1 LLRAQAVG
9 HERGKQFD
17 VLTNVPESKP
27 RRILVRLPNWVGDV
41 VMATPA
47 LAALRA
53 AHPQAEIVA
62 EGRPYLAGL
71 VRGLP
76 SVNSFLPEPRA
87 ILARAR
93 TLRAQRFELAV
104 LLPDS
109 VRSALAPFIARVPVR
124 AGYAR
129 DPLRRALLT
138 HALPPPREAGRRAP
152 LSMIERYLRITRRL
166 GCPDAER
173 RTALAVDATAREA
186 VEKRL
191 AEAGVSPGRRTLV
204 VTPGASFGSSKLW
217 PPGHFAA
224 ACDAIARGHGLA
236 VVLAPGPG
244 EEALAAEIARTMR
257 EPARVLAE
265 PPTSLA
271 ELVALLAGAALHL
284 GNDTGPR
291 HIAVALGVPT
301 VVLIGPTDPR
311 HTAHQ
316 LERQRVLREAVACS
330 PCGLKTCPIDQRCMT
345 RIAPER
351 VAAAAAELLA

>member
-1 LLRAQAVG
+1 M
-9 HERGKQFD
+9 
-17 VLTNVPESKP
+17 
-27 RRILVRLPNWVGDV
+27 RLPNWVGDV

-53 AHPQAEIVA
+53 AHPAAEIVA

-76 SVNSFLPEPRA
+76 GVDAFVPEVRGT
-87 ILARAR
+87 LARSRA
-93 TLRAQRFELAV
+93 LRARRFDQAV

-109 VRSALAPFIARVPVR
+109 VRSALAPFLARIPVR

-138 HALPPPREAGRRAP
+138 HALPPPSDDGHGGPGSRAGRRVP
-152 LSMIERYLRITRRL
+152 ISMIERYLRITRRL
-166 GCPDAER
+166 GCPDAGAR
-173 RTALAVDATAREA
+173 PALAVDAAAREA
-186 VEKRL
+186 VAKRL
-191 AEAGVSPGRRTLV
+191 VEAGLVPGERTLV

-217 PPGHFAA
+217 PPAHFAA
-224 ACDAIARGHGLA
+224 AGDEITRRHGLA

-244 EEALAAEIARTMR
+244 EEALAREIARTMR
-257 EPARVLAE
+257 EPALVLAE
-265 PPTSLA
+265 PPTPLA
-271 ELVALLAGAALHL
+271 ELVALIAGAALHL

-301 VVLIGPTDPR
+301 IVLIGPTDPR

-351 VAAAAAELLA
+351 VLAAAAELLA

>member
-1 LLRAQAVG
+1 L
-9 HERGKQFD
+9 
-17 VLTNVPESKP
+17 
-27 RRILVRLPNWVGDV
+27 RILVRLPNWVGDV

-53 AHPQAEIVA
+53 AHPTAEIVA

-71 VRGLP
+71 VRGVP
-76 SVNSFLPEPRA
+76 SVDAFLPEVRGA
-87 ILARAR
+87 FARAR
-93 TLRAQRFELAV
+93 ALRARRFDQAV

-109 VRSALAPFIARVPVR
+109 VRSAFAPFLARIPVR

-138 HALPPPREAGRRAP
+138 HALPPPTDDGRRVP
-152 LSMIERYLRITRRL
+152 ISMIERYLRITRRL
-166 GCPDAER
+166 GCPDGDTRA
-173 RTALAVDATAREA
+173 ALAVDAAAREA
-186 VEKRL
+186 VAKRL
-191 AEAGVSPGRRTLV
+191 VEAGLAPAARTLV

-217 PPGHFAA
+217 PPAHFAA
-224 ACDAIARGHGLA
+224 AATTIARRHGLA

-244 EEALAAEIARTMR
+244 EEALAQEIARAML
-257 EPARVLAE
+257 EPALVLAE

-291 HIAVALGVPT
+291 HIAVALGIPT
-301 VVLIGPTDPR
+301 IVLIGPTDPR

-316 LERQRVLREAVACS
+316 LERQRVLREVVPCS

-345 RIAPER
+345 RIGPER
-351 VAAAAAELLA
+351 VVAAAAELLA

>member
-1 LLRAQAVG
+1 M
-9 HERGKQFD
+9 
-17 VLTNVPESKP
+17 TNVPETRP

-53 AHPQAEIVA
+53 AHPAAEIVA

-71 VRGLP
+71 VRGVP
-76 SVNSFLPEPRA
+76 SVDAFLPEVRGT
-87 ILARAR
+87 LARSRA
-93 TLRAQRFELAV
+93 LRARRFDLAV

-109 VRSALAPFIARVPVR
+109 MRSALAPFLARIPVR

-138 HALPPPREAGRRAP
+138 HALPPLRSAGRRVP
-152 LSMIERYLRITRRL
+152 ISMIERYLRITRRL
-166 GCPDAER
+166 GCPDGDTR
-173 RTALAVDATAREA
+173 PALAVDAVACEA
-186 VEKRL
+186 VAKRL
-191 AEAGVSPGRRTLV
+191 AEAGLAPGERTLV

-217 PPGHFAA
+217 PPAHFAA
-224 ACDAIARGHGLA
+224 ACDEIARRYGLA

-244 EEALAAEIARTMR
+244 EEALAQQIARTMHER
-257 EPARVLAE
+257 ALVLAE

-271 ELVALLAGAALHL
+271 ELVALVAGAALHL

-291 HIAVALGVPT
+291 HIAVALGIPT
-301 VVLIGPTDPR
+301 IVLIGPTDPR

-316 LERQRVLREAVACS
+316 LHRQRVLREPVPCS

-351 VAAAAAELLA
+351 VVAAAAELLA

>member
-1 LLRAQAVG
+1 M
-9 HERGKQFD
+9 
-17 VLTNVPESKP
+17 
-27 RRILVRLPNWVGDV
+27 RLPNWVGDV

-47 LAALRA
+47 LAALHG
-53 AHPQAEIVA
+53 AHPGAEIVV
-62 EGRPYLAGL
+62 EGRPFLAGL

-76 SVNSFLPEPRA
+76 GVAAFLPEVRGTR
-87 ILARAR
+87 ARASR
-93 TLRAQRFELAV
+93 LRAERFDWAV

-109 VRSALAPFIARVPVR
+109 VRSALGPFLARVPVR

-138 HALPPPREAGRRAP
+138 HALAPPREAGRRVP
-152 LSMIERYLRITRRL
+152 ISMVERYLRIARAL
-166 GCPDAER
+166 GCADADP
-173 RTALAVDATAREA
+173 RTTLVVDAAAREA
-186 VEKRL
+186 VQKRL
-191 AEAGVSPGRRTLV
+191 AEAGLGPRERLLV

-217 PPGHFAA
+217 PPGHFAG
-224 ACDAIARGHGLA
+224 ACDLVARRHGVA

-244 EEALAAEIARTMR
+244 EEALADAIARGMQER
-257 EPARVLAE
+257 AVVLAA

-271 ELVALLAGAALHL
+271 ELVALIAGAALQL

-291 HIAVALGVPT
+291 HIAVALGVPAI
-301 VVLIGPTDPR
+301 VLIGPTDPR

-330 PCGLKTCPIDQRCMT
+330 PCGLKACPIDQRCMT
-345 RIAPER
+345 RIEPER

>member
-1 LLRAQAVG
+1 M
-9 HERGKQFD
+9 
-17 VLTNVPESKP
+17 
-27 RRILVRLPNWVGDV
+27 RLPNWVGDV

-53 AHPQAEIVA
+53 AHPEAEIVA
-62 EGRPYLAGL
+62 EGKAYLAGL

-76 SVNSFLPEPRA
+76 SVDAFLPETRGA
-87 ILARAR
+87 LARAR
-93 TLRAQRFELAV
+93 ALRERRFALAV

-109 VRSALAPFIARVPVR
+109 VRSALAPFLARVPVR

-138 HALPPPREAGRRAP
+138 HALPPPRESGRRAP
-152 LSMIERYLRITRRL
+152 LSMVERYLRITRRL
-166 GCPDAER
+166 GCPDVDR
-173 RTALAVDATAREA
+173 RTALAVDAAARESVA
-186 VEKRL
+186 KRL
-191 AEAGVSPGRRTLV
+191 GEAGLPPGARTLV

-224 ACDAIARGHGLA
+224 ACDALARSHGLS

-244 EEALAAEIARTMR
+244 EEALAAEIARTMQER
-257 EPARVLAE
+257 PLVLAE
-265 PPTSLA
+265 PPTTLA
-271 ELVALLAGAALHL
+271 ELVALIAGAALHL

-291 HIAVALGVPT
+291 HIAVALGVPA

-316 LERQRVLREAVACS
+316 LERQRVLREDVACS

-345 RIAPER
+345 RITPDR
-351 VAAAAAELLA
+351 VVAAAAELLA

>member
-1 LLRAQAVG
+1 
-9 HERGKQFD
+9 
-17 VLTNVPESKP
+17 
-27 RRILVRLPNWVGDV
+27 
-41 VMATPA
+41 MATPA

-53 AHPQAEIVA
+53 AHPRAEIVA

-76 SVNSFLPEPRA
+76 SLDAFLPEQRKVR
-87 ILARAR
+87 ARAR
-93 TLRAQRFELAV
+93 ALRREGFALAV

-109 VRSALAPFIARVPVR
+109 VRSALAPFLARIPVR

-138 HALPPPREAGRRAP
+138 HALPPPEQGGRRVP
-152 LSMIERYLRITRRL
+152 ISMIERYLRITRQL
-166 GCPDAER
+166 GCPDAGT
-173 RTALAVDATAREA
+173 RTALAVDPGAREA
-186 VEKRL
+186 VAKRL
-191 AEAGVSPGRRTLV
+191 AEAGLAPGARTLV

-217 PPGHFAA
+217 PPAHFAA
-224 ACDAIARGHGLA
+224 ACDGIARRHGLA

-244 EEALAAEIARTMR
+244 EEALAREIAGAM
-257 EPARVLAE
+257 EARALVLAD
-265 PPTSLA
+265 PPTSLG
-271 ELVALLAGAALHL
+271 ELVALVSGAALHL

-316 LERQRVLREAVACS
+316 LERQRVLREEVACS
-330 PCGLKTCPIDQRCMT
+330 PCGLKSCPIDQRCMT

-351 VAAAAAELLA
+351 VMAAAAELLA